1 MTLKVRRFTLS
12 NKTYLPAMQGDG
24 VRARLAD
31 RASAIADQARA
42 IAGAEGVDA
51 DVWTDE
57 GTRPKGRPYAR
68 AATDAVDQERGTD
81 TVEKRRIMARAA
93 EAVTGQSA
101 TSNSRS

>member
-1 MTLKVRRFTLS
+1 MKVRSFTLS
-12 NKTYLPAMQGDG
+12 NATYLPAMQGPG
-24 VRARLAD
+24 VRAKL
-31 RASAIADQARA
+31 SEIAEQIAKQAEV
-42 IAGAEGVDA
+42 IAGSEDIDGE
-51 DVWTDE
+51 VWTDE

-68 AATDAVDQERGTD
+68 VATDAVDQERGTD

>member
-42 IAGAEGVDA
+42 ALGAEDIDA
-51 DVWTDE
+51 DVWTEE
-57 GTRPKGRPYAR
+57 GTRPKGRPFAR

-81 TVEKRRIMARAA
+81 STEKRRIMARAA

-101 TSNSRS
+101 ITNSKS